1 MLDCEGTQI
10 DKVIDIIHFMKS
22 EFPSINFIVHINNI
36 GIWSIYCDDFDVY
49 MKSNKFSIM
58 KRMVQNKYPDVKHNF
73 IYNNGFM
80 SKNLLKNPKEYYF
93 A

>member
-1 MLDCEGTQI
+1 MLDCKETQI
-10 DKVIDIIHFMKS
+10 TKVMEIINFMKS
-22 EFPSINFIVHINNI
+22 EFPSVTFIAQFNNI
-36 GIWSIYCDDFDVY
+36 GIWSIYCNDWEVY
-49 MKSNKFSIM
+49 MNSNKFLVM
-58 KRMVQNKYPDVKHNF
+58 KRITQNKYPDVRHNF